1 MALVVF
7 LTNASPLS
15 IVEAPQSCWRKG
27 TLTVSTNP
35 SLALLKKSLNCM
47 GFNMGPVE
55 GCGKFSKS
63 ALVLLRR
70 RSTQRTFQ
78 VPIKSCR
85 IWYCFC
91 MDIDLTGFSTAQQ
104 QALFDLLILSMYAD
118 GHLSTVEDEQL
129 QKLLAAMGF
138 TDEID
143 RQREFDAAVTRI
155 RPSIQSV
162 YKAKEQALL
171 LAAAFTV
178 RSQQKQVFEAV
189 EHIMTFDKHVST
201 WENTLLMELRMKFRL

>member
-1 MALVVF
+1 
-7 LTNASPLS
+7 
-15 IVEAPQSCWRKG
+15 
-27 TLTVSTNP
+27 
-35 SLALLKKSLNCM
+35 
-47 GFNMGPVE
+47 
-55 GCGKFSKS
+55 
-63 ALVLLRR
+63 
-70 RSTQRTFQ
+70 
-78 VPIKSCR
+78 
-85 IWYCFC
+85 

-155 RPSIQSV
+155 RPNIQSI

-189 EHIMTFDKHVST
+189 EQIMTFDKHVST
-201 WENTLLMELRMKFRL
+201 WENTLLMELRMNFRL